1 MIISQPVGY
10 KIRKKELLI
19 KAEDLRE
26 RLIADTRFEDS
37 VILRD
42 LMYLVRGRKKKARS

>member
-1 MIISQPVGY
+1 MLTSKPVGY
-10 KIRKKELLI
+10 KIRTKELLV

-26 RLIADTRFEDS
+26 RLIVDTRFEDS

-42 LMYLVRGRKKKARS
+42 LMILVRGKKKRKF

>member
-1 MIISQPVGY
+1 MNISQPADY
-10 KIRKKELLI
+10 KLQKKELLI

-42 LMYLVRGRKKKARS
+42 LMYLVRGKKKKARL

>member
-1 MIISQPVGY
+1 MLISKPVGH
-10 KIRKKELLI
+10 KIRTKELLI

-37 VILRD
+37 MILRD
-42 LMYLVRGRKKKARS
+42 LMILVRGKNKRKS